1 MVVSSQN
8 NQKQIYFPNP
18 LEARALME
26 VGKDWRFYP
35 SKEDFDKTVS
45 ELQQTEVSLP
55 SGEKTNAWF
64 AARANVAIAFG
75 KNPATY
81 DAISIE
87 NAEKKIKSDKN
98 LWNKIQAMHL
108 YNSAGFRPL
117 LKKPAEIE
125 DVSVILNKINE
136 QLNKIEKGQFVDGKY
151 IPSKAEKNIL
161 RTLKNYGRFIRNP
174 KDESEIANFTKHI
187 NNAFIQITKREDF
200 QFPSERKGKEKL
212 SRKET
217 TMSDTKEFTLSEEQL
232 EFCKA
237 HDIDTKTITSEEAY
251 KAAVEKIGKETSEK
265 EAPKEEKEGANAAD
279 NKEQKPLSVSVNE
292 SEPEEKTN
300 EEEPEWVKRK
310 AEYYQKLSDDGKIQG
325 YERDTERQGFA
336 AKFENAEIHYSSP
349 DNVNVSPDAGFKVFD
364 AMFKEPDNQGR
375 PIEFPENASKEVA
388 TRMYAACVLNGNPMQ
403 GAVPKEIDM
412 EELAKCGL
420 TNEQLEQVKQFY
432 EKKQPQENNQEN
444 SHKEVMKEK
453 LKYAFALGK
462 QVNDPDFYRHKYD
475 LTNEEM
481 KPLEGQERTHL
492 KYKMYKELSPEEI
505 LDIADLTGGDLKKEL
520 EQLADTKELCL
531 STQQAKEGA
540 AKLGITPKTTYLAGE
555 HEMYDVE
562 APKNVKP
569 LEGDERKAF
578 LEKMS
583 IEQLQDI
590 LTECEQLNHP
600 QTSKEQEITSEL
612 KQTIVTK
619 AIHEQTQAREELHQ
633 MIKDGKVS
641 LAKDEKSGKVEMTA
655 NDQKD
660 LKRALLLTA
669 TIKSTQE
676 TALNANGNNNE
687 QYRQQQIA
695 NLRSRLDPEQAKSRQ
710 EKEDARDLIMAARLG
725 IAPEGAK
732 VIDRNGNEVTAKTG
746 EELKKYQAMISPE
759 RMSHLTNK
767 FGKGRA

>member
-325 YERDTERQGFA
+325 YERDTEQQGFA
-336 AKFENAEIHYSSP
+336 AKFENAEVHYSSP

-403 GAVPKEIDM
+403 GAVPKEIDL
-412 EELAKCGL
+412 EELKKCFP
-420 TNEQLEQVKQFY
+420 NPKDIEKYNQVKNFY
-432 EKKQPQENNQEN
+432 EKSKQQQNNEQQKNGEEN
-444 SHKEVMKEK
+444 SEQKENPEKRKQKIKES
-453 LKYAFALGK
+453 LNNAVRLGATPPVHMAGYVVDGTEPIEIK
-462 QVNDPDFYRHKYD
+462 PDED
-475 LTNEEM
+475 V
-481 KPLEGQERTHL
+481 KPLTGKER
-492 KYKMYKELSPEEI
+492 EEFI
-505 LDIADLTGGDLKKEL
+505 EK
-520 EQLADTKELCL
+520 L
-531 STQQAKEGA
+531 STQQ
-540 AKLGITPKTTYLAGE
+540 LS
-555 HEMYDVE
+555 DV
-562 APKNVKP
+562 
-569 LEGDERKAF
+569 LENA
-578 LEKMS
+578 
-583 IEQLQDI
+583 I
-590 LTECEQLNHP
+590 LTKDLAN
-600 QTSKEQEITSEL
+600 EL
-612 KQTIVTK
+612 KQTIATRAIKEQSK
-619 AIHEQTQAREELHQ
+619 AKEELHQ

-695 NLRSRLDPEQAKSRQ
+695 NLRSRLDPEQAKLRQ

-732 VIDRNGNEVTAKTG
+732 VTDRNGNEVTAKTG
-746 EELKKYQAMISPE
+746 EELKKYQALISPE